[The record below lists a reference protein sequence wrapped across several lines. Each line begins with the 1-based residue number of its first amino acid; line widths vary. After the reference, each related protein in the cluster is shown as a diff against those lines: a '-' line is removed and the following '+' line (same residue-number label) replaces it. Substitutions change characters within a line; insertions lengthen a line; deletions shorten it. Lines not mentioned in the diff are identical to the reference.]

1 MKSIIFL
8 SVVGLCAALTRPLL
22 CQVASSTTLVGTVT
36 DTSGA
41 VVPGARVVAVQD
53 ATKVAYK
60 GQTSSTGNYT
70 LPYVAVGSY
79 TITVEAPGLGK
90 SVHTNVLLE
99 VNQTV
104 RTDFTLKVGVVSNEV
119 TVSSTPP
126 PIATDD
132 AALIQTTSTVA
143 IASLPVAGHDTL
155 KLALTTAGVQQSG
168 DVVVG
173 DPPGESFAGPGTR
186 GEQNDVTL
194 DGVTI
199 MNT

>member
-1 MKSIIFL
+1 MKGLFICVLGLGAVL
-8 SVVGLCAALTRPLL
+8 SRPALA
-22 CQVASSTTLVGTVT
+22 QVASSTTLVGTVT

-104 RTDFTLKVGVVSNEV
+104 RTDFTLKV
-119 TVSSTPP
+119 
-126 PIATDD
+126 
-132 AALIQTTSTVA
+132 
-143 IASLPVAGHDTL
+143 
-155 KLALTTAGVQQSG
+155 
-168 DVVVG
+168 
-173 DPPGESFAGPGTR
+173 
-186 GEQNDVTL
+186 
-194 DGVTI
+194 
-199 MNT
+199 